1 MNESVA
7 RNLLLSLI
15 VGVLF
20 SAALYKYFSEE
31 RDAVWVSND
40 VSFELSRGKLTDY
53 RNRAKTGDN
62 DAALA
67 LAYHYDAVGDVEESR
82 RWKFLAAS
90 RGDCAAILSLIS
102 DENLAEQQR
111 SYWKAQ
117 ANIIQCDGSYYFR
130 NKNRK

>member
-1 MNESVA
+1 MNESVS
-7 RNLLLSLI
+7 RNLLISLI
-15 VGVLF
+15 VGVLL

-40 VSFELSRGKLTDY
+40 VSFELPREKLTDY

-62 DAALA
+62 DAARA

-90 RGDCAAILSLIS
+90 SRLLKNSRGICLDVIHFAS
-102 DENLAEQQR
+102 
-111 SYWKAQ
+111 
-117 ANIIQCDGSYYFR
+117 
-130 NKNRK
+130 